1 MKIRVSIFFTLY
13 GKPSWPKDSNVTLM
27 SFLRL
32 FTETVTPERKGISS
46 GFHGKYCQIGE
57 IHEKLSTSYFAQN
70 WNFSF
75 RNYLLKYEPRIK
87 DLISLMIL
95 ILFGLQI
102 KAGKIKLKK
111 NKLNF

>member
-1 MKIRVSIFFTLY
+1 MRNCRDPI
-13 GKPSWPKDSNVTLM
+13 
-27 SFLRL
+27 LR
-32 FTETVTPERKGISS
+32 RND
-46 GFHGKYCQIGE
+46 
-57 IHEKLSTSYFAQN
+57 QN

-95 ILFGLQI
+95 ILFGLPI

-111 NKLNF
+111 NKLNFKSDVSMSTVERVP